1 MLDIKLI
8 ASDIDG
14 TLLPYGDVRVLSQAT
29 RDMIAECRRR
39 GILFVVSSGR
49 CYGDARAFAQEAGLN
64 TPIICTNGACIIDE
78 KGKIIHEAIFTDE
91 QSKICYDII
100 KDCGWVIHSYVPGR
114 MIRLNLETMGFAGP
128 EPRSRFLGDFEFV
141 ENNPARMEA
150 EGHEHVYKYEV
161 YSKDR
166 ALLERLRAE
175 LIEAGFSVSSS
186 VPDDIEITAPGVDK
200 GSGVMWL
207 AEQIGAT
214 VDQTMAFG
222 DHLNDMPMIK
232 RVGWPVAM
240 GNGVDELK
248 AAARIIAP
256 DAADDGVAR
265 VVRHHVFGENCL

>member
-1 MLDIKLI
+1 MCSFMAAAI
-8 ASDIDG
+8 ALTIFLLLTPGKKPQGTDNTAADPAVQAEPETFTSDYWVNNAEF
-14 TLLPYGDVRVLSQAT
+14 TSAGDV
-29 RDMIAECRRR
+29 
-39 GILFVVSSGR
+39 
-49 CYGDARAFAQEAGLN
+49 
-64 TPIICTNGACIIDE
+64 P
-78 KGKIIHEAIFTDE
+78 
-91 QSKICYDII
+91 
-100 KDCGWVIHSYVPGR
+100 VIHSYVPGR

-161 YSKDR
+161 YSKDH

-240 GNGVDELK
+240 DNGVDELK

-265 VVRHHVFGENCL
+265 VVRRHVFGENCL